1 MIPLILT
8 VWLVLSVVTAFVLGK
23 AIRIADE
30 KEQQHELS

>member
-8 VWLVLSVVTAFVLGK
+8 VWLVLSFVTAFALGK

-30 KEQQHELS
+30 RDRPTK